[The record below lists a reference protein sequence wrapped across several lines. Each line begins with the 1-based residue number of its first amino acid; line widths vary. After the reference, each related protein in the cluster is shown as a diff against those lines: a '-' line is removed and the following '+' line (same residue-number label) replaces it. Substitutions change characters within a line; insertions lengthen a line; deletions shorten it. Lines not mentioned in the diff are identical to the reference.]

1 MRIAYVCTDP
11 GIPVF
16 GAKGASIH
24 AQAVI
29 RVLRDLGHEVHLITV
44 RPGNDD
50 VPALPIHVL
59 SPVPSGGPAFRE
71 EAARR
76 CDAEVAAVLDRIRP
90 DLVYERYSLWGRT
103 ATLWAAANGV
113 PSLLEVNAPLV
124 DEQARYR
131 ELHDREAAE
140 RVAQSALTSAT
151 SVLCVSEG
159 VAAWARQRSARPATV
174 HVLPNGVD
182 TDRIR
187 PAQRPVTPPDADRF
201 TVGFVGTLK
210 AWHGIDILV
219 SAMGDLVRQERAVD
233 RRPTW
238 HLLVVGDGPMADQI
252 RTQTDRLDLVEHVEL
267 TGAVPNEQVAGHL
280 HRMDVACAPYPEV
293 QDFYFSPLKIYEYL
307 AAGLP
312 IVASSIGQ
320 IPDLLGQ
327 GWHGALV
334 PPGDAAALAAQLA
347 DLRDDETRRVQWRTE
362 SRRVA
367 ESRHTWRSV
376 VAQALHLGLHHS
388 EELAG

>member
-11 GIPVF
+11 GIPIF
-16 GAKGASIH
+16 GSKGASIH

-29 RVLRDLGHEVHLITV
+29 RVLRNLGHEVHLVTV
-44 RPGNDD
+44 RPGDQDD
-50 VPALPIHVL
+50 ADLPIHVL

-76 CDAEVAAVLDRIRP
+76 SDAEVAPVLDDIRP

-103 ATLWAAANGV
+103 ATQWAAARGV

-131 ELHDREAAE
+131 ELHDRHAAE
-140 RVAQSALTSAT
+140 RVAQSALSSAT

-159 VAAWARQRSARPATV
+159 VAAWARQRSARPASI

-187 PAQRPVTPPDADRF
+187 PPERAVTPAEADRF

-219 SAMGDLVRQERAVD
+219 SAMGDLVRQERAAD
-233 RRPTW
+233 QRPTW
-238 HLLVVGDGPMADQI
+238 RLLVVGDGPMADQI
-252 RTQTDRLDLVEHVEL
+252 RTQADRLDLTDLVEF
-267 TGAVPNEQVAGHL
+267 TGALPNEQVGRHL
-280 HRMDVACAPYPEV
+280 HRMDIACAPYPEV

-312 IVASSIGQ
+312 IVASGIGQ

-327 GWHGALV
+327 GRHGALV

-347 DLRDDETRRVQWRTE
+347 DLRENEPRRAQWRIE

-376 VAQALHLGLHHS
+376 VTQALHLGLHHS